1 MPRMKNRITELAD
14 DMVPI
19 FAEPEREY
27 CYLSRVQHY
36 RRIEGGA
43 RFSVLTNDDQKM
55 TFDVW
60 FVSPYVVRVRCCRPG
75 AEPPTDSPMLVE
87 GALRHESVHVEA
99 REGRVVI
106 RSDALEL
113 RVVRRPF
120 HYGVFD
126 LKGKKLFV
134 QQIGDVTD
142 SRLVSP
148 PLGCSRDSR
157 GRIAFHES
165 FELAPDERLHS
176 PEHGASD
183 LRGHRI
189 VSRPGDTR
197 GAGAARSSSS
207 FIWSSRGYGVF
218 VHHAREIVYE
228 LGCPS
233 SITCSFRVED
243 AYLDYSIVFGA
254 DAEEIMA
261 RYAGIGDR
269 GAASR

>member
-1 MPRMKNRITELAD
+1 MRAKNRIAELAG

-19 FAEPEREY
+19 FADPSREY
-27 CYLSRVQHY
+27 CYLSRVRRY

-43 RFSVLTNDDQKM
+43 RFSVLTNDGEEM
-55 TFDVW
+55 TFDVR
-60 FVSPYVVRVRCCRPG
+60 FVSPYVVRVRCHRPG
-75 AEPPTDSPMLVE
+75 EEPPLASAMLVD
-87 GALRHESVHVEA
+87 GALRHENVHVEA
-99 REGRVVI
+99 REGRIVI

-142 SRLVSP
+142 SRLVSL
-148 PLGCSRDSR
+148 PLGCSRDFR

-189 VSRPGDTR
+189 VSRPGDAG

-207 FIWSSRGYGVF
+207 FIWSSCGYGVF
-218 VHHAREIVYE
+218 VHHAGETVYE

-243 AYLDYSIVFGA
+243 AHLDYSIVFGA

>member
-1 MPRMKNRITELAD
+1 MRAKNRIAKLAA

-19 FAEPEREY
+19 FADPQRAY
-27 CYLSRVQHY
+27 CYLSRVQRY
-36 RRIEGGA
+36 RRIAGGA
-43 RFSVLTNDDQKM
+43 RFSVLTNDGEEM
-55 TFDVW
+55 TFEVR
-60 FVSPYVVRVRCCRPG
+60 FVSPHVVRVRCYRPG
-75 AEPPTDSPMLVE
+75 EEPPTDSAMLVD
-87 GALRHESVHVEA
+87 GGLRHESVHVEA

-126 LKGKKLFV
+126 LKGRKLLV

-142 SRLVSP
+142 SRLVSL
-148 PLGCSRDSR
+148 PLGCSRDLR

-165 FELAPDERLHS
+165 FELAPDERLDS
-176 PEHGASD
+176 TEHGTSD
-183 LRGHRI
+183 LRGRRI
-189 VSRPGDTR
+189 VLRPGGAR
-197 GAGAARSSSS
+197 GARAARSGPF
-207 FIWSSRGYGVF
+207 FIWSSAGYGVF
-218 VHHAREIVYE
+218 VHHGGETVYE

-254 DAEEIMA
+254 DAEEIAA
-261 RYAGIGDR
+261 RYVGICDR